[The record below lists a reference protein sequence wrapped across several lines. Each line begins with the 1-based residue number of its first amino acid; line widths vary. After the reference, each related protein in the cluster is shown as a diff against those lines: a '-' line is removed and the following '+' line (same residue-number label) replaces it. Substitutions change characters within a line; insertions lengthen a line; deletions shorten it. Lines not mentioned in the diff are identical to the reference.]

1 MSAAPPST
9 WTVGPE
15 VGRSA
20 GLRTVVLAGLCL
32 AAAIALQVL
41 RDRAWPREAVAAQQ
55 ILYVRSPE
63 ALDRLVLGFNAL
75 AADVYWIRAIQHYG
89 AERREASGARRYEL
103 LFPLLDIT
111 TSLDPY
117 FNIAY
122 RFGAIFLSEAYP
134 GGAGRPDLAVALLR
148 KGIAAQPGKWQ
159 YYHDI
164 GFIHYWSLGDAVA
177 AADWLRRAAAQPG
190 APVWLMPVAAAMLTK
205 GDDRASARFLW
216 QQILQSDQEWL
227 RTNAQRSLAQLDA
240 LDQMDELRRRVTAAG
255 KPPGQPYSWS
265 ALVRAG
271 QLRGLPLDPAGTPF
285 EIDPL
290 TGTVRLS
297 ASSPL
302 YPLPLSIG
310 SKE

>member
-1 MSAAPPST
+1 MPM
-9 WTVGPE
+9 WNIGPDA
-15 VGRSA
+15 GRSG

-227 RTNAQRSLAQLDA
+227 RKNAQRSLAQLDA

-255 KPPGQPYSWS
+255 KPAGQPYSWS

-271 QLRGLPLDPAGTPF
+271 ELRGLPLDPAGTPF

-290 TGTVRLS
+290 TGTIRLS

-302 YPLPLSIG
+302 FPLPLSIG